1 MPTKKATT
9 TAAAKDVSK
18 TISIPPLSISIMKL
32 TLIGDSPLITHQWS
46 AKAKKMML
54 DKQMKKATGAREAK
68 NPEQDYKDSLYMHP
82 DGGYGFPA
90 IAFKAAAVD
99 AATFVDGITKVE
111 MRGAFHINDEL
122 VKIEGSPAPREDVVR
137 VGMGTADLRYRA
149 EFKKWKTTLTI
160 RYNSRAISAEQ
171 ITNMFQNAGFAIGI
185 GEWRPQKDG
194 RNGMFH
200 VQ

>member
-1 MPTKKATT
+1 
-9 TAAAKDVSK
+9 V
-18 TISIPPLSISIMKL
+18 
-32 TLIGDSPLITHQWS
+32 
-46 AKAKKMML
+46 
-54 DKQMKKATGAREAK
+54 
-68 NPEQDYKDSLYMHP
+68 HP

>member
-9 TAAAKDVSK
+9 AATKDVSK

-68 NPEQDYKDSLYMHP
+68 NPEQDYKDSLYVHP

-122 VKIEGSPAPREDVVR
+122 VKIEGSPATREDVVR

>member
-9 TAAAKDVSK
+9 AATKDVSK

>member
-1 MPTKKATT
+1 
-9 TAAAKDVSK
+9 
-18 TISIPPLSISIMKL
+18 MKL

-68 NPEQDYKDSLYMHP
+68 NPEQDYKDSLYVHP

-171 ITNMFQNAGFAIGI
+171 ITNMFQNAGFAIGV

>member
-9 TAAAKDVSK
+9 AATKDVSK

-68 NPEQDYKDSLYMHP
+68 NPEQDYKGSLYVHP

>member
-1 MPTKKATT
+1 MPTKKAT

-122 VKIEGSPAPREDVVR
+122 VKIEGTPAPREDVVR